1 MSPQLRFGLAAI
13 WLVLMAGLALLYTT
27 VPPSPDQ
34 SQFDWMAFI
43 ATQGGPYYSN
53 SFDMNWPGA
62 MVLHE
67 AGIRVFGIHA
77 WTWRLTDF
85 LIMLSFTFAGAR
97 FLARSEWSLAPT
109 LFIFFYPALY
119 VTAGSWMAGQRD
131 IIATGFLLI
140 ACLLALPGGRRE
152 GIAAVGAG
160 LCVAAAVL
168 VRPPFLSFLAGLMLL
183 EALPM
188 TLHAARRCTRIG
200 RALRFLFGCVLGL
213 AAAVATGFMMGN
225 LDDWFQQS
233 FQFSTSIYVGDPPAD
248 WRETLA
254 TLFLQSWHWI
264 TALALVGA
272 AFWAKRDK
280 FGYAF
285 VLLLGIAATLAVS
298 FAVQNKGFGYHLGGI
313 LTVLVLFLC
322 VGLDGLNQMRLKTKE
337 RLWRGATTAVLA
349 VAVLLALAGTA
360 KKFTSMSE
368 GVQRLMAGQ
377 FGPTDLYG
385 LTESERQSIVA
396 MIQDGSTPDQ
406 TVIVYG
412 SSFELAY
419 RAGRMP
425 AYRYFTPAADQI
437 TPEFAHSD
445 AWLAEID
452 AGLKDTPPAFVII
465 DRKDVGPNP
474 ETPAEGQPDKL
485 IQSRLLAHIAT
496 GHEVVFANDT
506 VVVYRALP

>member
-1 MSPQLRFGLAAI
+1 MSLRTTLAVL
-13 WLVLMAGLALLYTT
+13 WLPLMVVLLLLYLS

-43 ATQGGPYYSN
+43 TTQGAPYYAG

-67 AGIRVFGIHA
+67 AGIRLFGVHA

-97 FLARSEWSLAPT
+97 FLARAEWPLAPT
-109 LFIFFYPALY
+109 LLLFFYPALY

-131 IIATGFLLI
+131 IIATGFLLV

-152 GIAAVGAG
+152 GIAAVLAG

-168 VRPPFLSFLAGLMLL
+168 VRPPFLAFLAGLMLL

-188 TLHAARRCTRIG
+188 TLQEARRCTRMG
-200 RALRFLFGCVLGL
+200 RALRFLFGCTLGL
-213 AAAVATGFMMGN
+213 GAAALTGLGLGN

-248 WRETLA
+248 WRETLR

-264 TALALVGA
+264 TVLAVIGL
-272 AFWAKRDK
+272 AFWIRRDR
-280 FGYAF
+280 FGYAL

-298 FAVQNKGFGYHLGGI
+298 FTVQNKGFGYHLGGI
-313 LTVLVLFLC
+313 LTVLTVLMC
-322 VGLDGLNQMRLKTKE
+322 VAIDGLSQLRAATHKGF
-337 RLWRGATTAVLA
+337 WRNTVTISLA
-349 VAVLLALAGTA
+349 LAAMLALAGTA
-360 KKFTSMSE
+360 KKFTSLSE
-368 GVQRLMAGQ
+368 GASKLLAGTI
-377 FGPTDLYG
+377 GPTDLYG
-385 LTESERQSIVA
+385 LTEGERQQIVTT
-396 MIQDGSTPDQ
+396 IRQGSTPDQ

-419 RAGRMP
+419 RAQRMP
-425 AYRYFTPAADQI
+425 TYRYFTPAADQI
-437 TPEFAHSD
+437 TPEFIHSD
-445 AWLAEID
+445 AWLTEID
-452 AGLKDTPPAFVII
+452 TALRETPPAFVII
-465 DRKDVGPNP
+465 DRKEVGQNP
-474 ETPAEGQPDKL
+474 DTPAKGHPGKF
-485 IQSRLLAHIAT
+485 IQSRLLEHIAT

-506 VVVYRALP
+506 VVVYRATP